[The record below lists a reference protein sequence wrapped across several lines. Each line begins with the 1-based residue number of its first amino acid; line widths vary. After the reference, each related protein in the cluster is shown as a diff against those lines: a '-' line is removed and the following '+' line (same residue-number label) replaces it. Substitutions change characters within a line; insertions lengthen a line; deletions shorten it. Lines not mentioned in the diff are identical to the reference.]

1 MSPYLYFFF
10 YAVPIGAAIGFVI
23 AFFEE
28 DEWKDYFAGI
38 GFSAAGGAIL
48 AMFLCM
54 GFSTKISNDYTT
66 QDLHHNYPDIVVVDI
81 SSNMV
86 TFDLEGTRCK
96 TQWSYDVGSTDT
108 VLWTDKMQCQYGDK
122 VPVLQRQN

>member
-1 MSPYLYFFF
+1 MSPYVYILLYSI
-10 YAVPIGAAIGFVI
+10 PICAATGFII
-23 AFFEE
+23 AFFQE

-38 GFSAAGGAIL
+38 AIGAGAGVLLGAFI
-48 AMFLCM
+48 CM
-54 GFSTKISNDYTT
+54 GAESTIKNNYIT